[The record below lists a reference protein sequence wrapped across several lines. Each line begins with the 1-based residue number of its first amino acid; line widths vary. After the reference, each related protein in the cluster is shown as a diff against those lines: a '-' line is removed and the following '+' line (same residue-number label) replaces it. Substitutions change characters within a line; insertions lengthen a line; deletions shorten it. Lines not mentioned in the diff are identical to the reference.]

1 MQYPTNN
8 GRAYP
13 VNSSVRGR
21 QPRFT
26 VAGKTEIGEIFCVC
40 AQKDDMVTNN
50 VERKQHGM
58 LLIVLSGST
67 QNVLSCS
74 LLALSRKLDCN
85 SLWCPPKC
93 NSLSDKNEHVVYSV
107 YCIYNS
113 GREPFNLFREPLKL
127 HTYNCISVRAI

>member
-21 QPRFT
+21 QRRFT

-40 AQKDDMVTNN
+40 AQKDMVTNN
-50 VERKQHGM
+50 VKRKQHGM
-58 LLIVLSGST
+58 LLIVLSGSM

-74 LLALSRKLDCN
+74 LLAVSRKLYCN
-85 SLWCPPKC
+85 SYTAYGVHQNVARSQTKMRMWFTVF
-93 NSLSDKNEHVVYSV
+93 NAYITGV
-107 YCIYNS
+107 
-113 GREPFNLFREPLKL
+113 GNLF
-127 HTYNCISVRAI
+127 S